1 LKISN
6 NVDRGDGLAVQLNQT
21 FYNVVVT
28 GGISYM
34 NRNVGDKTM
43 TVNNEFRIEGG
54 EFWMQRN
61 SIANGTQ
68 TLVVN
73 GNFYQTG
80 GVFGWNFNADNTHL
94 KVKLAKDM
102 IIDGGSWGG
111 FQTSLTGTES
121 GVYFV
126 GNGIEQTFS
135 TVLTHVSG
143 AQRNRFYYATS
154 SGPTG
159 LNEIYKGTALQYTIN
174 GTGWADNASPTY
186 GAPESGHIAWPT
198 SGSILKSFTINNAA
212 GVQLRNDRTINDTL
226 YRTIGSITAFTTVG
240 APCAMPTPG
249 TTPAISYAAGAT
261 LEYNGAA
268 LITTES
274 MEFPTA
280 SGPTNLNINNPG
292 RVTLH
297 ANRTLPGTGSLI
309 FSVDNGLLNTG
320 TCNSTTSNV
329 MIILSDGTTVTG
341 AGNRRFVN
349 GICRKIGND
358 AFTFPVGRL
367 DIADATQ
374 YKYAPVTIT
383 APALATD
390 HFTTCYL
397 SDDPSGAGYNRSS
410 KDASMTTPTNY
421 DVSSCEFWHI
431 NRTNGSS
438 NVSVTLSWAYG
449 RSCSFVNSSD
459 LVVTRWTG
467 TEWTNHYNNGANT
480 AGPPVTSGT
489 VTSQNA
495 VASFSPF
502 TLAHPLMRTWIL
514 AQNILTFTG
523 QAIKQAHL
531 LQWRIEKTT
540 NEASFTLERS
550 ADGVRFHALAVVE
563 AGIDAP
569 ANTFQYTDRSPF
581 AGNNYYRLKQF
592 NRDRQPIYSNVVL
605 LRNQN
610 NKTLVVYPNP
620 FTDQILIR
628 AGGLNIRSITIM
640 NTTGQV
646 LFQKSGSLSL
656 QETIAARSWSKG
668 QYHVLILF
676 EDGSREF
683 IKLVK

>member
-1 LKISN
+1 
-6 NVDRGDGLAVQLNQT
+6 
-21 FYNVVVT
+21 
-28 GGISYM
+28 M

-111 FQTSLTGTES
+111 FQTSLTGTET

-126 GNGIEQTFS
+126 GNGIEQTYS
-135 TVLTHVSG
+135 TILTHASG
-143 AQRNRFYYATS
+143 SQRNRFYYKTS

-159 LNEIYKGTALQYTIN
+159 LNEIYKGTSLQYTIN
-174 GTGWADNASPTY
+174 GTGWADNAAPGDTY

-226 YRTIGSITAFTTVG
+226 YRTIGSITACTTVG

-495 VASFSPF
+495 VTSFSPF

>member
-1 LKISN
+1 
-6 NVDRGDGLAVQLNQT
+6 
-21 FYNVVVT
+21 
-28 GGISYM
+28 
-34 NRNVGDKTM
+34 
-43 TVNNEFRIEGG
+43 
-54 EFWMQRN
+54 
-61 SIANGTQ
+61 
-68 TLVVN
+68 
-73 GNFYQTG
+73 
-80 GVFGWNFNADNTHL
+80 
-94 KVKLAKDM
+94 
-102 IIDGGSWGG
+102 
-111 FQTSLTGTES
+111 
-121 GVYFV
+121 
-126 GNGIEQTFS
+126 
-135 TVLTHVSG
+135 
-143 AQRNRFYYATS
+143 
-154 SGPTG
+154 
-159 LNEIYKGTALQYTIN
+159 
-174 GTGWADNASPTY
+174 
-186 GAPESGHIAWPT
+186 
-198 SGSILKSFTINNAA
+198 
-212 GVQLRNDRTINDTL
+212 
-226 YRTIGSITAFTTVG
+226 
-240 APCAMPTPG
+240 
-249 TTPAISYAAGAT
+249 
-261 LEYNGAA
+261 
-268 LITTES
+268 
-274 MEFPTA
+274 
-280 SGPTNLNINNPG
+280 
-292 RVTLH
+292 
-297 ANRTLPGTGSLI
+297 
-309 FSVDNGLLNTG
+309 
-320 TCNSTTSNV
+320 

-495 VASFSPF
+495 VTSFSPF